1 MDDIESLSALAKRY
15 NVGLHVDCCLGSF
28 IVPFLMKAGF
38 EMPVFDFRLEGV
50 TAISCDT
57 HKVNHQFIFI
67 FLFWVG
73 TYVFELLHSMV
84 LRQRFVKTSFTRG
97 NIPIPGC
104 YQGSSVIMYRNAELR
119 RHQYYVTSTWPGKY
133 YLSFLTSHDEAGF
146 ARRQTAMVTL
156 TFVLIFITLHD
167 IHPFLYSISRAAYP
181 TWVRF

>member
-28 IVPFLMKAGF
+28 IVPFLVKAGF

-57 HKVNHQFIFI
+57 HKVNHQFIF
-67 FLFWVG
+67 LFRVR
-73 TYVFELLHSMV
+73 TYMFELLHSMV
-84 LRQRFVKTSFTRG
+84 SHQRFVKTSSSSTNMLILAR
-97 NIPIPGC
+97 

-133 YLSFLTSHDEAGF
+133 YLSFSHK
-146 ARRQTAMVTL
+146 L
-156 TFVLIFITLHD
+156 
-167 IHPFLYSISRAAYP
+167 
-181 TWVRF
+181 